1 MIKDSISEMIKNGAS
16 RAEIMEVVEKQMK
29 AAEEAKVKAQEADK
43 RKEHK
48 EDILA
53 ILKHLDNIMIREGV
67 ISEDERGGFVD
78 SPIVDIMID
87 TVVQSGKET
96 REMMNIIG
104 SVPRPR
110 GKRATIKETDEDG
123 GIDEAI
129 ENFLR
134 TL

>member
-1 MIKDSISEMIKNGAS
+1 MIKDSISEMIANGAT

-48 EDILA
+48 EDVIA
-53 ILKHLDNIMIREGV
+53 ILKHFDNIMIREGV
-67 ISEDERGGFVD
+67 ISEDERGVFAKE
-78 SPIVDIMID
+78 SPLIDMMID
-87 TVVQSGKET
+87 TLIESGEDT
-96 REMMNIIG
+96 RRMMNLCRM
-104 SVPRPR
+104 VKPR
-110 GKRATIKETDEDG
+110 GLRATVKQVEENG
-123 GIDEAI
+123 SIDEAI

>member
-67 ISEDERGGFVD
+67 ISEDERGGFID

-104 SVPRPR
+104 SVSIPR
-110 GKRATIKETDEDG
+110 GKRATIKEMDEDG
-123 GIDEAI
+123 GIDKAI

>member
-29 AAEEAKVKAQEADK
+29 AAEAKVKAQEADK

-48 EDILA
+48 EDIIA
-53 ILKHLDNIMIREGV
+53 ILKHFDNIMIREGL

-87 TVVQSGKET
+87 TVVKSGKET
-96 REMMNIIG
+96 REMMKIVG
-104 SVPRPR
+104 SVPITRE
-110 GKRATIKETDEDG
+110 KRATIKEMYEDG
-123 GIDEAI
+123 DIDEAI

>member
-1 MIKDSISEMIKNGAS
+1 MIKDSISEMIKNGAT
-16 RAEIMEVVEKQMK
+16 RAEIMNAVEKGIK

-48 EDILA
+48 EDIVA
-53 ILKHLDNIMIREGV
+53 ILNHFDNIMVREGV
-67 ISEDERGGFVD
+67 ISEDERGEFAD

-87 TVVQSGKET
+87 TVIQSGKET

-110 GKRATIKETDEDG
+110 GMSATIKEMDEDG
-123 GIDEAI
+123 SIDAAI
-129 ENFLR
+129 EGFLR

>member
-1 MIKDSISEMIKNGAS
+1 MIKDSISEMIKNGAT
-16 RAEIMEVVEKQMK
+16 RAEIMNAVEKEIK

-67 ISEDERGGFVD
+67 ISEDERGGFID

-96 REMMNIIG
+96 REMMKIVG
-104 SVPRPR
+104 SVPITR
-110 GKRATIKETDEDG
+110 GKRATIKEMDEDG

>member
-1 MIKDSISEMIKNGAS
+1 MIKDSISEMIANGAT

-67 ISEDERGGFVD
+67 ISEDERGGFID

-104 SVPRPR
+104 SVPITRK
-110 GKRATIKETDEDG
+110 KRATIKEMYEDG

>member
-29 AAEEAKVKAQEADK
+29 AVDEEKKKAAEADK

-53 ILKHLDNIMIREGV
+53 ILKHFDNIMIREGL
-67 ISEDERGGFVD
+67 ISEDERGGFID
-78 SPIVDIMID
+78 SPIVDFMID
-87 TVVQSGKET
+87 TVVKAGKET
-96 REMMNIIG
+96 REMMNMIG
-104 SVPRPR
+104 SVPITRE
-110 GKRATIKETDEDG
+110 KRATIKEMYEDG
-123 GIDEAI
+123 SIDEAI

>member
-16 RAEIMEVVEKQMK
+16 RAEIMNAVEKEIK

-67 ISEDERGGFVD
+67 ISEDERGGFID

-87 TVVQSGKET
+87 TVIQSGKET
-96 REMMNIIG
+96 REMMKIVG
-104 SVPRPR
+104 SVPITR
-110 GKRATIKETDEDG
+110 GKRATIKEMYEDG
-123 GIDEAI
+123 DIDKAI